1 MRTATPINENE
12 KIAAIIV
19 KIARVTQNIPIPL
32 NAAYQFAPDRLAEQH
47 RQMTLKTTKG
57 KINAR
62 LLLACG
68 DRINVKCLDCH

>member
-19 KIARVTQNIPIPL
+19 KIARVTQNIPIPPG
-32 NAAYQFAPDRLAEQH
+32 AGYKFAPDRKAEQR
-47 RQMTLKTTKG
+47 RQMTPKTTTG

-68 DRINVKCLDCH
+68 DRINIKCLDGH